1 LKTRASLAVSQTGRS
16 FLRISTSIR
25 LLLLSAMNVAARSM
39 TENRDAIVQHN
50 APHNQRGLKVN
61 SR

>member
-1 LKTRASLAVSQTGRS
+1 
-16 FLRISTSIR
+16 
-25 LLLLSAMNVAARSM
+25 LLLSAMNVAARSM